1 MRTYARYLGLDE
13 ESLVAKLPPSLQD
26 TRRSLSL
33 AILRVQPRMILSGPA
48 AALVGL
54 LLLAGA
60 FTAYAWRQIEA
71 DQRPTIMAAPADSP
85 AATPLP
91 SPSPSS
97 HTSP

>member
-1 MRTYARYLGLDE
+1 MRPR
-13 ESLVAKLPPSLQD
+13 LV
-26 TRRSLSL
+26 
-33 AILRVQPRMILSGPA
+33 ISGPA

-71 DQRPTIMAAPADSP
+71 DQRPTTISAP
-85 AATPLP
+85 ATPLP
-91 SPSPSS
+91 SASLSS